1 MRTACCIVYPKG
13 RQIPLTR
20 FLRKY
25 WYIYMIYVNKN
36 QTNWTN
42 RSVSICAVVLAFALV
57 RSVEAMNMALSASD
71 LPLVMWLCGRLDPE
85 ATPSTLP
92 QHVLLC
98 LVQQFGASD
107 LLEDTV
113 STDLD
118 LN

>member
-1 MRTACCIVYPKG
+1 
-13 RQIPLTR
+13 
-20 FLRKY
+20 
-25 WYIYMIYVNKN
+25 
-36 QTNWTN
+36 
-42 RSVSICAVVLAFALV
+42 
-57 RSVEAMNMALSASD
+57 MNMALSASD

-113 STDLD
+113 SAWEK
-118 LN
+118 